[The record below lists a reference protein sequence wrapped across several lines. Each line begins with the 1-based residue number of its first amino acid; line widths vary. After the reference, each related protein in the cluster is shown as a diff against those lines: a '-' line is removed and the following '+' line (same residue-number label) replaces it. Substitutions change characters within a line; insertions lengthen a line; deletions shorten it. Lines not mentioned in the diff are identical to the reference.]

1 MTILGETTEVLLIN
15 TEPLNKNNLGKP
27 VSGLKE
33 KIAFVPSNKT
43 VTELNKHQSASLC
56 LHSQSKKSSQLSR
69 VSCFIYGAF
78 SSSRG
83 GLPSLIPL

>member
-15 TEPLNKNNLGKP
+15 TEPLNKDNLGKP
-27 VSGLKE
+27 VLGLKE

-43 VTELNKHQSASLC
+43 ITELNKQQPASLC
-56 LHSQSKKSSQLSR
+56 LHSQSKKSGQLSR
-69 VSCFIYGAF
+69 YSCFIYGAF

-83 GLPSLIPL
+83 GLPSLIPF